1 MNRLKRQVKYQAGF
15 SLLELIVVI
24 VIVAILFGLALNHLL
39 KWRVTAEQAS
49 VHRLIAE
56 MRGAI
61 KLQVASQYAKG
72 QLHNIVTLVGN
83 NPLNFASETPDS
95 YIGEQDSP
103 NIETVEP
110 GHWVFDT
117 SKKLLIYRVRYPDYF
132 TTKLKGTK
140 RIEFKVLLVYT
151 DKNGNNQFNIGVDT
165 IEGLRLHS
173 ANTYSWK
180 IK

>member
-1 MNRLKRQVKYQAGF
+1 MNRLKRQVKYQVGF

-49 VHRLIAE
+49 VHRLVSE

-61 KLQVASQYAKG
+61 KLQVASHYAKG
-72 QLHNIVTLVGN
+72 KLQNIVTLVGN

-95 YIGEQDSP
+95 YIGAQDSLDP
-103 NIETVEP
+103 ETIKP

-151 DKNGNNQFNIGVDT
+151 DKNGNNQFNLGVDI

-173 ANTYSWK
+173 ANKYSWN